1 MGVGFAR
8 AGRPLRGD
16 TSTSRRHPSRSARE
30 SFKSGRSYPSA
41 ARAMTIGRDTRTETS
56 ATADAGERASLHALI
71 HTTPHAVLLVDAEG
85 IVLDAN
91 DRVAAL
97 LNRGENHLPGR
108 GLAGFVKE
116 SDRPAL
122 ARRIH
127 LTLQGEEAGDL
138 DVRPV
143 RPRGNEDLISLTFLL
158 APTEVGRR
166 VLVLVR
172 DLTREQEARDRA
184 TRDEVAAYRAATVE
198 TRKLADLGKL
208 VSGVTH
214 ELRTPLTFVTN
225 TISLQQQR
233 IEDLAR
239 RHPALGDDLGPLAE
253 QNRQMVDGIQRVNRL
268 IRELRP
274 LAKNRPHRTARMDLA
289 ELVIDAVKVFRGST
303 EGNARVVLDLE
314 ATHEIPIDKED
325 MVNVLLNLLNN
336 ASQAMGGRGT
346 IRISTRNQDQ
356 PPEIRVIDDGPG
368 VPPEDRERIFD
379 PFYTTKPDGT
389 GLGLFISRRTVED
402 HGGTLTCETAPGGK
416 GAAFVVKLPLPEA

>member
-1 MGVGFAR
+1 MGVAFPRGIR
-8 AGRPLRGD
+8 QLTGD
-16 TSTSRRHPSRSARE
+16 TSTSLGHPSRSARE
-30 SFKSGRSYPSA
+30 TFKLGGSYPCD
-41 ARAMTIGRDTRTETS
+41 RQPMTVGRDTRTETTAS
-56 ATADAGERASLHALI
+56 ANVGERASLHALI
-71 HTTPHAVLLVDAEG
+71 QTTRHAMLLVDAEG
-85 IVLDAN
+85 VILEAN

-116 SDRPAL
+116 SDRAAL

-138 DVRPV
+138 DVRPA
-143 RPRGNEDLISLTFLL
+143 RPSDNEDLISLTFLL

-184 TRDEVAAYRAATVE
+184 TRDEVAAYRQATAE

-225 TISLQQQR
+225 TIAVQQQR

-239 RHPALGDDLGPLAE
+239 KHPALGEDLAPLSE
-253 QNRQMVDGIQRVNRL
+253 QNRQMLDGIQRVNRL
-268 IRELRP
+268 IRDLRP

-303 EGNARVVLDLE
+303 DGSARVVLDLE

-336 ASQAMGGRGT
+336 ASQAMSGRGT
-346 IRISTRNQDQ
+346 IRIVTRNQDQ

-368 VPPEDRERIFD
+368 VRPEDCERIFD

-402 HGGTLTCETAPGGK
+402 HGGTLTCEAGPGGK
-416 GAAFVVKLPLPEA
+416 GAAFVVRLPLPAE